1 MLRDDGHV
9 VDSVRGVR
17 WHSRCRP
24 VAHVGLERHQP
35 GIFASQRSRYNDFA
49 QAVYCVTLSAVGF
62 HHYGIIGAL
71 VAVAAS
77 DLPMYFCF
85 QHAAFR
91 RGINAVVQD
100 MLLTGF
106 FVAVLSGALL
116 LRHALGFG
124 SPFPAHLM

>member
-1 MLRDDGHV
+1 V
-9 VDSVRGVR
+9 
-17 WHSRCRP
+17 
-24 VAHVGLERHQP
+24 
-35 GIFASQRSRYNDFA
+35 
-49 QAVYCVTLSAVGF
+49 
-62 HHYGIIGAL
+62 L